1 MAGVVCKFKTLLIT
15 LLISISFGV
24 PALSFK
30 ESVTGKVYGL
40 AVLKAKVLGI
50 KPGDMVIYRLV
61 LKVEGDEKPKW
72 MPKKKEYLEVY
83 SKKNIP
89 LWLFGKEVTA
99 SIIYMGD
106 EWGGKY
112 WLLNIK
118 EVE

>member
-1 MAGVVCKFKTLLIT
+1 MKFKLLIIS

-30 ESVTGKVYGL
+30 ESVTGEIYGL
-40 AVLKAKVLGI
+40 SVVKAKVLGI
-50 KPGDMVIYRLV
+50 KPGDMVIYKLV
-61 LKVEGDEKPKW
+61 LKVEEEERPRW
-72 MPKKKEYLEVY
+72 MPEKKKYLEVF

-89 LWLFGKEVTA
+89 MWLFGKEVTA
-99 SIIYMGD
+99 TIIYMGD
-106 EWGGKY
+106 ERGGKY